1 LSVGAGPETIP
12 GDMDMAKSFLTSSE
26 TAAAKAGKRERSFEL
41 SLPALVK
48 GLDAAGRKFE
58 ERSAVCGI
66 SSQEVSFRLK
76 ARLIIGSR
84 VTLFLDVPR
93 TLILESPLRMVLSG
107 AVVYVQLEEAEGK
120 QQYVVVRLDRGFR
133 LHANPVPPA

>member
-1 LSVGAGPETIP
+1 MSGGAGPETIP
-12 GDMDMAKSFLTSSE
+12 GDMDMAKSFHTSSDVGV
-26 TAAAKAGKRERSFEL
+26 AKAGKRERSFEL

-58 ERSAVCGI
+58 ERGAICGI
-66 SSQEVSFRLK
+66 SAQEVSFRLK

-84 VTLFLDVPR
+84 VTLFLDIPR

-107 AVVYVQLEEAEGK
+107 AVAYVRLEETEGK
-120 QQYVVVRLDRGFR
+120 QQSIVVHLDRGFR
-133 LHANPVPPA
+133 LHANPIPPS

>member
-1 LSVGAGPETIP
+1 MDGTAPETIP
-12 GDMDMAKSFLTSSE
+12 GDMEMAKSFQSSPE
-26 TAAAKAGKRERSFEL
+26 QAPAKADKKERSFEL
-41 SLPALVK
+41 TLPALIK

-66 SSQEVSFRLK
+66 SAQEVSFKLK

-84 VTLFLDVPR
+84 VTLFVDIPR

-107 AVVYVQLEEAEGK
+107 AVVYVRLEEANGK
-120 QQYVVVRLDRGFR
+120 QQFIVARLDRGFR
-133 LHANPVPPA
+133 LHPNPVPPA